1 MGYIPHHLKI
11 TNNILYKIYR
21 TNMISYANSAN
32 SDTREVGLQIANFQ
46 DSALRPCHQSSTM
59 TATLLWPGT
68 RMK

>member
-11 TNNILYKIYR
+11 ANNILYKICR

-46 DSALRPCHQSSTM
+46 ERQKKYKQYKARQEIIKNQTWL
-59 TATLLWPGT
+59 G
-68 RMK
+68 

>member
-46 DSALRPCHQSSTM
+46 ERQKKYKQHKARQQAIKNQTWL
-59 TATLLWPGT
+59 G
-68 RMK
+68 

>member
-21 TNMISYANSAN
+21 TNMISHVNSAN

-46 DSALRPCHQSSTM
+46 ERQKKYKQYKARQETIKNQTWL
-59 TATLLWPGT
+59 G
-68 RMK
+68 

>member
-11 TNNILYKIYR
+11 TNNILYKICR

-46 DSALRPCHQSSTM
+46 ERQKS
-59 TATLLWPGT
+59 
-68 RMK
+68 